1 MTMRPTTA
9 GAARWIERNPRALP
23 ALQRAHG
30 IQQRMYGHA
39 LPASGPRACAHEAL
53 VPGRE
58 HSSGRASTLEPRPD
72 HTRGARGTAPE
83 HVGVGGRAR
92 GFRRRSRHPRCLLFR
107 RTRPSTGAHASLRR
121 LSPSMESK
129 SKPEDDA
136 RHSSWGLFVANKK
149 REKTLH
155 RQKLQLRRKRV
166 KGLELL
172 PGMVNMV
179 VTADE
184 LMAYEAFHIKDALKK
199 HEWRW

>member
-129 SKPEDDA
+129 SKPKRMLVTVRGDC
-136 RHSSWGLFVANKK
+136 SWQIKKEKK
-149 REKTLH
+149 RCTGKTPPAA
-155 RQKLQLRRKRV
+155 
-166 KGLELL
+166 GE
-172 PGMVNMV
+172 GS
-179 VTADE
+179 ADG
-184 LMAYEAFHIKDALKK
+184 
-199 HEWRW
+199 RG